1 MFVFGSPEDIAKVYW
16 ENALAVPG
24 PILPDCPIE
33 EMSEEDLMYCL
44 AYCRIAVV
52 KALEEDS
59 PGEDVLIILL
69 SEFDRVFEVAVNS
82 VDSFRAAF
90 ADNKHRYL
98 GGYGLDNVNK
108 YRALAN
114 MPPLAN

>member
-24 PILPDCPIE
+24 PILPECPIE

-44 AYCRIAVV
+44 AYCRIAVE
-52 KALEEDS
+52 KAINGDS
-59 PGEDVLIILL
+59 PGEEVVAMLL

-82 VDSFRAAF
+82 IDSFRQAF

-98 GGYGLDNVNK
+98 GGYDLDNINK